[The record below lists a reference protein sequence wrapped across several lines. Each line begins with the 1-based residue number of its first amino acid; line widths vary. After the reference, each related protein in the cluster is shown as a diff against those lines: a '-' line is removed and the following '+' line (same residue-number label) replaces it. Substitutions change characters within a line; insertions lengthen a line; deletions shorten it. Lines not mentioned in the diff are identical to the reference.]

1 MTDDRQIVNMVLTGR
16 INSYSALVE
25 KYYPKIVSFIYR
37 AGVCME
43 DAEDLAQETFIR
55 AYNNLYR
62 YDSRWSFSTWIF
74 RIAIN
79 LCRNHKKHRK
89 PVAVEIGEAVR
100 NGSGLIS
107 EGQYLDEIYNKQLVA
122 YMFESLKKDVKE
134 IMILRYYE
142 GLSFDEISGICKISK
157 DAVKMKISRALNKL
171 RRIYGEAGIGGEY
184 FEMHK

>member
-1 MTDDRQIVNMVLTGR
+1 MVDDRQIVNLVLAGNT
-16 INSYSALVE
+16 NSYSALVE
-25 KYYPKIVSFIYR
+25 KYYPRIISYICKT
-37 AGVCME
+37 GVLRE
-43 DAEDLAQETFIR
+43 DAQDLSQEVFIR

-79 LCRNHKKHRK
+79 LCRNYKKRK
-89 PVAVEIGEAVR
+89 KVACGEINEAVL
-100 NGSGLIS
+100 NDGGILP

-142 GLSFDEISGICKISK
+142 GLSFDEISEICNISK
-157 DAVKMKISRALNKL
+157 DAAKMKISRALNKL
-171 RRIYGEAGIGGEY
+171 RRIYGKAGIGGEY
-184 FEMHK
+184 GEMPI